1 MFLRFYLRKMKNNFI
16 FDQFWNSRE
25 LTQQESFKLR
35 SFEIPTNS
43 FQVSR
48 FPENIFKKNSPRSTF
63 SNSRTPPPVFRSVS
77 YDETDRIGITRKSL
91 GKRQVIKQR
100 AILTIFPSGRDANG
114 WSWENWCSQLEFFF
128 TFNKMKIRRE
138 RNCVEAGQIFQLNTY
153 MERFRAMEINFTRYL
168 LLCVGTTL
176 LSVDAVLR

>member
-77 YDETDRIGITRKSL
+77 YDETDRIGITWKSL

-153 MERFRAMEINFTRYL
+153 MEQRGNAFAPWR
-168 LLCVGTTL
+168 
-176 LSVDAVLR
+176 